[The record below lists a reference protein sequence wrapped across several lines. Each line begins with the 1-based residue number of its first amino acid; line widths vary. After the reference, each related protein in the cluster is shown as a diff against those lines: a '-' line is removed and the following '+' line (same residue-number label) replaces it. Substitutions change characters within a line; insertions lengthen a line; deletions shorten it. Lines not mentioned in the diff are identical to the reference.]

1 MPLSGKL
8 WPFHLKPKDDELLS
22 SWLVRLSRA
31 NSVKVH
37 TLCSSTWPDKSVWN
51 RDIDKS
57 ADDEIVKVLAE
68 KTGTSYERAFQTTLR
83 TYEGFVYEKHNPNG
97 NTPWIM
103 PVGVYHR
110 LHRRYGLQYC
120 PECLS
125 EDKEPYF
132 RRRWR
137 LAFITICEK
146 HCTLLRDRCPKCG
159 APVSYH
165 RVRIDAASIT
175 LCSSCGFDLR
185 QAKPMI
191 VDGFKHLHLQHRLLK
206 AVRDG
211 YVLLPCRLPVYS
223 HLYFSILH
231 QLMKLLVTRERAHKL
246 CRQVRKYVSV
256 GIPQQLFGHHRGSH
270 YVEILD
276 VRNRFNLLAI
286 ASWLL
291 DDWPYRF
298 VTFCKKIP
306 VMSFD
311 LLKDMRGVPFWY
323 WQVVNGN
330 LYAPDWQPS
339 FSEVAAAIKHL
350 KIGSKDVYKQRVA
363 ELMGVTLDLRKRKDL
378 RKLFR
383 RQGRFH
389 LAA

>member
-37 TLCSSTWPDKSVWN
+37 TLCSSAWPDKSVWN

-57 ADDEIVKVLAE
+57 ADDEIIKILAE
-68 KTGTSYERAFQTTLR
+68 KTGTSYDRAFQTTLR
-83 TYEGFVYEKHNPNG
+83 AYEGFVYEKHNPSG

-110 LHRRYGLQYC
+110 TRRRYGLQYC

-165 RVRIDAASIT
+165 RVRIDAASVT
-175 LCSSCGFDLR
+175 LCSKCGFDLR

-191 VDGFKHLHLQHRLLK
+191 VDCFGQLYLQHKLLK
-206 AVRDG
+206 AVKDG
-211 YVLLPCRLPVYS
+211 YVLLPGRIPVYS
-223 HLYFSILH
+223 HLYFAVLH
-231 QLMKLLVTRERAHKL
+231 QVLKLLVTREKAHKL
-246 CRQVRKYVSV
+246 CRQVRKYVSI
-256 GIPQQLFGHHRGSH
+256 GMPQQFLGRHRGFH
-270 YVEILD
+270 YIEVLD
-276 VRNRFNLLAI
+276 VRNRYKLLTM

-298 VTFCKKIP
+298 VTLCKKIP
-306 VMSFD
+306 LLSFD
-311 LLKDMRGVPFWY
+311 LLKDMRNVPYWY
-323 WQVVNGN
+323 WHVVFEN
-330 LYAPDWQPS
+330 LYEPDWQPS
-339 FSEVAAAIKHL
+339 KAEIIAAINYL
-350 KIGSKDVYKQRVA
+350 KKGSQKVYKQWVA
-363 ELMGVTLDLRKRKDL
+363 ELMGVSLDLRKRTDIK
-378 RKLFR
+378 RLFR
-383 RQGRFH
+383 KHGRFH